1 VEEHWT
7 VGRVAELAGVTVRTL
22 HHYDGIGLVPP
33 SARTAAGYRAY
44 SAGHVERL
52 GPPPARVLSGAAR
65 AFRRAVFGTVFF
77 AMPGCRGTPLTS
89 VSVATPNV

>member
-1 VEEHWT
+1 
-7 VGRVAELAGVTVRTL
+7 VAELAGVTVRTL

-52 GPPPARVLSGAAR
+52 GASACSCPERSGSCLSAGGVRDGLLRDARMPRHPADLGV
-65 AFRRAVFGTVFF
+65 
-77 AMPGCRGTPLTS
+77 RGD
-89 VSVATPNV
+89 A